1 MNAVILIFVV
11 AFALCLVTTPIC
23 RDLFLYFNI
32 VDSPDKDRKFHI
44 KPIPRIGGI
53 PIVLSYA
60 GALGLLLIFAPRNAA
75 ISIQHLTLFL
85 SLLPATGIIFITGLV
100 DDIFTLKP
108 KQKLLGQSVAA
119 VLAVSLGAR
128 MSMDNIPHSSF
139 ITIPLSIVWLI
150 GCTNAVNLIDG
161 LDGLAS
167 GVGLFATLTTLLA
180 ALATGNTGLA
190 IATAPLLGCLL
201 AFLRYNFSP
210 ASIFLGDCGSLTIG
224 FMLGC
229 FSLVWS
235 QHNGTMLGMAAPLM
249 ALTLPLLDVVLSVGR
264 RLLRSRPIFKG
275 DRGHIHHMVLA
286 LGHKPHIAALIL
298 YGVSA
303 VAAFFALLASFSGIR
318 FLGPI
323 IISFCIL
330 IWIGINRLGYVEV
343 SAARRTLSRSN
354 VFRIL
359 KEEIY
364 LQELESS
371 IKAAKTVEE
380 SWKIVQS
387 ACGEMC
393 FASVRMFIAG
403 ASYEAIFESN
413 STNPY
418 WKMNL
423 VVGRSG
429 YLVLTRGE
437 EGRPHRLMGSVL
449 FILQD
454 SLRNKSYAAPKPIE
468 SSSTGTVYFTGGTRY
483 PTEPV
488 AAPTLTIQ

>member
-1 MNAVILIFVV
+1 MNAVILIFSV
-11 AFALCLVTTPIC
+11 ALVLCLVMTPIC
-23 RDLFLYFNI
+23 RDLFLRFNI
-32 VDSPDKDRKFHI
+32 VDSPDSERKFHL

-60 GALGLLLIFAPRNAA
+60 GALGLLLTLAPRGAA
-75 ISIQHLTLFL
+75 ISIQHLRLFL
-85 SLLPATGIIFITGLV
+85 SLLPATGLIFLTGLV

-108 KQKLLGQSVAA
+108 KQKLFGQFVAA

-128 MSMDNIPHSSF
+128 MSMDGIPHSSL
-139 ITIPLSIVWLI
+139 ITIPLSIIWLI

-167 GVGLFATLTTLLA
+167 GVGLFATLTTLVA
-180 ALATGNTGLA
+180 ALVTGNTGLA

-229 FSLVWS
+229 FGLVWS
-235 QHNGTMLGMAAPLM
+235 QHTGTMLGMAAPLM
-249 ALTLPLLDVVLSVGR
+249 ALTFPLLDVILSVTR
-264 RLLRSRPIFKG
+264 RSLRSRPIFKG

-286 LGHKPHIAALIL
+286 LGHKPHVAALIL

-303 VAAFFALLASFSGIR
+303 VAALFALLASLSGIR

-323 IISFCIL
+323 FISFCIL
-330 IWIGINRLGYVEV
+330 IWSGINRLGYVEV
-343 SAARRTLSRSN
+343 SAARRTLSRKN

-371 IKAAKTVEE
+371 INAAKTVEE
-380 SWKIVQS
+380 SWTIVQN
-387 ACGEMC
+387 ACSEMC
-393 FASVRMFIAG
+393 FTSVQMFVAG
-403 ASYEAIFESN
+403 TVYEANFDKSQIH
-413 STNPY
+413 PC

-449 FILQD
+449 FILQE
-454 SLRNKSYAAPKPIE
+454 SLRSKSYVAPRPVE
-468 SSSTGTVYFTGGTRY
+468 VLEAETTYFVNGTHYSS
-483 PTEPV
+483 EPL
-488 AAPTLTIQ
+488 ARPTLTVQ